1 MKRPWDHFNV
11 YFFFQGIIL
20 AYDVTRK
27 DSFSNIRKWLKYVE
41 QYGEQNVK
49 MSIVGN
55 KIDLTDEREVTAEEA
70 EQLADEFSIPWFET
84 SAYTG
89 QHIEVRGLS
98 LEGLNFPT
106 SSSTIVAASPFSHSN
121 PQ

>member
-1 MKRPWDHFNV
+1 MTNI
-11 YFFFQGIIL
+11 FQGIIL

-27 DSFSNIRKWLKYVE
+27 DSFSNIHKWLKYVE

-70 EQLADEFSIPWFET
+70 EKLADEFSIPWFET

-89 QHIEVRGLS
+89 EHIEVR
-98 LEGLNFPT
+98 
-106 SSSTIVAASPFSHSN
+106 
-121 PQ
+121 